1 MIGSLLGCCAC
12 AASGHPA
19 APPRSLI
26 SSRRLMVSPAPRTE
40 SLTKE
45 YHIFDRELRR
55 LLDPSGP
62 PLMSALGHKRT
73 LKRLHPMSALPPK
86 ADIHFDELLSFFQLR
101 ENFVHIEGGC
111 LLSLWVVA
119 ECRQKLAHVIL
130 CRHEEENVVD
140 QPIIV
145 RIRRFG
151 RVGKQVCKLI
161 WSLRKD

>member
-73 LKRLHPMSALPPK
+73 FFKWNATVGADQQRPALTATSAAARTTAVRAAVTQNERKRSRRCYSPSPP
-86 ADIHFDELLSFFQLR
+86 IR
-101 ENFVHIEGGC
+101 
-111 LLSLWVVA
+111 
-119 ECRQKLAHVIL
+119 L
-130 CRHEEENVVD
+130 CRAHPNVLCVHSRCAAKPLD
-140 QPIIV
+140 NLNQ
-145 RIRRFG
+145 
-151 RVGKQVCKLI
+151 K
-161 WSLRKD
+161 

>member
-86 ADIHFDELLSFFQLR
+86 ADIADHDCYARFVPKADILQVECYGTDEA
-101 ENFVHIEGGC
+101 N
-111 LLSLWVVA
+111 
-119 ECRQKLAHVIL
+119 
-130 CRHEEENVVD
+130 
-140 QPIIV
+140 
-145 RIRRFG
+145 
-151 RVGKQVCKLI
+151 
-161 WSLRKD
+161 

>member
-62 PLMSALGHKRT
+62 PLMSALGHVWTAPWQELSDVSAALVGCGHVSGLFVR
-73 LKRLHPMSALPPK
+73 PMWP
-86 ADIHFDELLSFFQLR
+86 
-101 ENFVHIEGGC
+101 
-111 LLSLWVVA
+111 
-119 ECRQKLAHVIL
+119 LAIML
-130 CRHEEENVVD
+130 CAVRV
-140 QPIIV
+140 PIV
-145 RIRRFG
+145 NTHSKMR
-151 RVGKQVCKLI
+151 
-161 WSLRKD
+161 